1 MAKNGQ
7 FVRILADTIPQSF
20 FWNSINKL
28 SGFSFNSESNFFEP
42 AKYIQISGKVY
53 RNSDRRTQ
61 KKS

>member
-1 MAKNGQ
+1 MAKNGR
-7 FVRILADTIPQSF
+7 VIPILADTIPQSF
-20 FWNSINKL
+20 FWNSLTKH
-28 SGFSFNSESNFFEP
+28 SGFSFKSEPTFFER